1 MNLSAIIQSA
11 RKLTATRKIL
21 RELMRE
27 TAPHEAVRLMPA
39 KRRFTDLF
47 RKKTSPFALKA
58 GQVEVWLE
66 DIRQHHPSFF
76 DEAAADK
83 TATDKKS
90 NAA

>member
-1 MNLSAIIQSA
+1 MNLSAIMKSA
-11 RKLTATRKIL
+11 QKLTATRKIL

-27 TAPHEAVRLMPA
+27 SGPHEAVRLMPS
-39 KRRFTDLF
+39 KRRFRDMF
-47 RKKTSPFALKA
+47 AKKTSPFAIKP

-76 DEAAADK
+76 DEAKDGK
-83 TATDKKS
+83 SVVDKKT